1 MGIVDT
7 EGKKYLSNKD
17 IFADA
22 FNYLVYN
29 GEEVIKAENLRELNS
44 SEISVPYG
52 NNIRVPIQKY
62 RDILNLWNV
71 MTDNKVI
78 YVILGAEIQDKVHYG
93 MPVKDGLYDMIGYS
107 RQIEEIKRSY
117 NKNKESYSEG
127 EFVVDNGILKI
138 KLSSE
143 EFLSGLK
150 KGDKLIPIIT
160 AVIFLGDKQWD
171 GPRSLHEMLDIQD
184 KRLKEFIPDYKINLI
199 SPAEI
204 VESDF
209 GRFKTNFG
217 FAMKVIKH
225 QREDAD
231 SVIFETNHRKI
242 DRDTAFFLNRVVKLD
257 LEYDEKEGDVDMC
270 EALQRRYK
278 EYEVVGAIEMLRDD
292 GKSDE
297 DIINR
302 IIKKYNVTKDYVLN
316 IMSLKLVK

>member
-204 VESDF
+204 EESDF

-242 DRDTAFFLNRVVKLD
+242 VRDTAFFLNRVVKLD